1 MAVATVERGSTRM
14 ADRGDL
20 RVTWLARAAHGHREP
35 VDRRGAGRRHAPGLH
50 RYATAGLAR
59 AADEVARWI
68 GGQLELAE
76 PTRAGPG

>member
-1 MAVATVERGSTRM
+1 M

-20 RVTWLARAAHGHREP
+20 RCDVAGCELRTGIAEP
-35 VDRRGAGRRHAPGLH
+35 ADRRGAGRRHAPGLH

-76 PTRAGPG
+76 LGTRRAGPG